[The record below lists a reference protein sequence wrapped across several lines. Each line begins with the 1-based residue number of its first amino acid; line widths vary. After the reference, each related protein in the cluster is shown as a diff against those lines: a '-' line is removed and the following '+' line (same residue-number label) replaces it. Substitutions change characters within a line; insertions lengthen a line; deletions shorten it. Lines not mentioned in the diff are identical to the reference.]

1 MEDEHESEH
10 RAFRDQTVQEHEER
24 LHGYRALLA
33 QIEAAAGEATIE
45 ADETGSINTTSQFTD
60 DIRYLIGVTEAL
72 ISRFRHRD
80 DDTPSDTAAKT
91 PAQP

>member
-1 MEDEHESEH
+1 
-10 RAFRDQTVQEHEER
+10 

-45 ADETGSINTTSQFTD
+45 ADKTGSVNTTSQFTD

-72 ISRFRHRD
+72 INRFRHRD
-80 DDTPSDTAAKT
+80 DDTPSDTTTKA

>member
-1 MEDEHESEH
+1 MADEHESEH
-10 RAFRDQTVQEHEER
+10 RAFRDRTVQEHEER

-45 ADETGSINTTSQFTD
+45 ADRTGSNTASQFTD

-72 ISRFRHRD
+72 LNRFRHRKD
-80 DDTPSDTAAKT
+80 DASSDAAPKA